1 MLSRVAI
8 SSGSVLIHNPA
19 VGAEG
24 ELLPLVVPIVD
35 GYPRQAL
42 GLVELA
48 DHIFPF

>member
-1 MLSRVAI
+1 MLSHMAI
-8 SSGSVLIHNPA
+8 SGGSVLVHYPA

-24 ELLPLVVPIVD
+24 ELLPLVVLIVD
-35 GYPRQAL
+35 GFPRQAL